1 MKHYLYAAA
10 LVTALASGSAARAEP
25 IDFSARP
32 DAAAG
37 KIAEKAYG
45 RDIVDAKAAGSSVT
59 IWAGRIDLNG
69 DGKPE
74 IAGQLDSA
82 YLCGGQGPC
91 FFVVSSDGKLMFSV
105 PGVNGAEA
113 LATSTNGWRDLRFDG
128 QTVWKYNGKE
138 YR

>member
-1 MKHYLYAAA
+1 VKNYLYAAA
-10 LVTALASGSAARAEP
+10 LLAALATGSAAHAET
-25 IDFSARP
+25 IDFTQKP

-45 RDIVDAKAAGSSVT
+45 RDIADAKAAGSSVT
-59 IWAGRIDLNG
+59 IWAGKLDLNG

-74 IAGQLDSA
+74 IVGQLDSA

-91 FFVVSSDGKLMFSV
+91 FFVVSADGKLLFSA
-105 PGVNGAEA
+105 PGVNSAEA

-128 QTVWKYNGKE
+128 QAVWKYNGKQYE
-138 YR
+138 